1 MVFYYSEQRVKSVN
15 PTFSIIKKDEYFR
28 LTVFIKNNRG

>member
-1 MVFYYSEQRVKSVN
+1 MVFYYSEQRVKVN